1 MRPIQSSRGFSLVEL
16 LIGMLIALFGIIAVS
31 QVFAVSERQKR
42 VTTGGGSAQ
51 QNGNIALMT
60 MERAIRMAGYGFNDA
75 KALGCTVRAHHTLDN
90 RDFNFIFAPVVIK
103 QGNNGAPD
111 EVIAIHGSSN
121 ALSVASV
128 FAPVAGVPRMQLKNR
143 AGYAA
148 GDLVVATGAG
158 SDGGALSD
166 LVCALSQVSVL
177 PDAPGEL
184 DMIVHDQTAYSS
196 STGQTTAPLF
206 NKPGGVGVSFT
217 SSGLL
222 FNLGEQPVLQRYS
235 VQSLASGGAQ
245 LRATDL
251 LTDQTAPIADEII
264 DLQAQYGIDATGA
277 GGVVSSFVDELPAPI
292 TKATWS
298 NVLALRIAVLVR
310 SKEKEKPDANGKCF
324 ATTVPPRW
332 SGADFK
338 PVISTTDW
346 QCYRYGTY
354 ETVVPL
360 RNMLWKAK

>member
-235 VQSLASGGAQ
+235 VQSLASG
-245 LRATDL
+245 
-251 LTDQTAPIADEII
+251 E
-264 DLQAQYGIDATGA
+264 AQYGIDATGA